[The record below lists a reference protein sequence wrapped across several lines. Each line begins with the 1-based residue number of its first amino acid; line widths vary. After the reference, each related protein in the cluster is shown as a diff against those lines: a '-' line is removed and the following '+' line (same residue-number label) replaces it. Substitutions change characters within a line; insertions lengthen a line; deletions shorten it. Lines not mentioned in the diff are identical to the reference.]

1 MAEMTDYIK
10 IESYLKDVPD
20 SFLMKEIQ
28 QATGEYPP
36 VLIVAEYN
44 RRKRMRNAAEGQQV
58 GEPKSIVEDIKQEAG
73 LMSAPG
79 AMQTL
84 AARDINQMGP
94 PPEEMRPM
102 PQQMPQQVPQ
112 MMPQQMMPMGMA
124 RGGLVAFEQ
133 GGPIRAQAGLF
144 ADPTQFISEPGTP
157 LQFKVRPYFTGGV
170 YNEMAEL
177 QKAGFTDAQISQM
190 SPEQR
195 TQAVQSTRQESKG
208 VPSGADLEKRFAPAM
223 AAPTTAIPPQPGAAP
238 GAAKKPPPAAG
249 GLGAFKQPVFPT
261 DALTGIQKSIDD
273 FGKLQQETPGIREE
287 AKTAFEQESPDRISR
302 LLEDRILRKTEEIQ
316 KDKDMSFNDALISAG
331 AAILKSRGTPGSL
344 GWMGEGL
351 SAFGTAMKEGRKDI
365 RKSED
370 LIDQANIDLASAQ
383 SLRDQGK
390 TAAAD
395 RAENKAFE
403 RIQRGM
409 ALQNTKS
416 ALLLQQY
423 TAEIAAAKLP
433 SEIAETQ
440 AKTGYFKALGDTA
453 GVAKAKQFDLKD
465 ALAARQ
471 SLITMAMTEGK
482 NVKDPQV
489 IADIEQ
495 RIAAAYPGYS
505 PMTTGPQIRGL
516 EAPATLA
523 PGT

>member
-1 MAEMTDYIK
+1 
-10 IESYLKDVPD
+10 
-20 SFLMKEIQ
+20 
-28 QATGEYPP
+28 
-36 VLIVAEYN
+36 
-44 RRKRMRNAAEGQQV
+44 
-58 GEPKSIVEDIKQEAG
+58 
-73 LMSAPG
+73 
-79 AMQTL
+79 
-84 AARDINQMGP
+84 
-94 PPEEMRPM
+94 
-102 PQQMPQQVPQ
+102 

-124 RGGLVAFEQ
+124 GGGLVAFEQ

-223 AAPTTAIPPQPGAAP
+223 AAPTTAAPGAAP
-238 GAAKKPPPAAG
+238 GAATKPPPAAG

-453 GVAKAKQFDLKD
+453 GQPKPKATTAKD
-465 ALAARQ
+465 ALEARKMLMTQ
-471 SLITMAMTEGK
+471 AMSTPGVDI
-482 NVKDPQV
+482 NDPNV
-489 IADIEQ
+489 IAEIENYLK
-495 RIAAAYPGYS
+495 ANYPGYT
-505 PMTTGPQIRGL
+505 PLNIGGPKIRGL

>member
-1 MAEMTDYIK
+1 
-10 IESYLKDVPD
+10 LKND
-20 SFLMKEIQ
+20 L
-28 QATGEYPP
+28 
-36 VLIVAEYN
+36 
-44 RRKRMRNAAEGQQV
+44 
-58 GEPKSIVEDIKQEAG
+58 
-73 LMSAPG
+73 
-79 AMQTL
+79 
-84 AARDINQMGP
+84 
-94 PPEEMRPM
+94 
-102 PQQMPQQVPQ
+102 
-112 MMPQQMMPMGMA
+112 
-124 RGGLVAFEQ
+124 
-133 GGPIRAQAGLF
+133 
-144 ADPTQFISEPGTP
+144 P
-157 LQFKVRPYFTGGV
+157 LQWQRLP
-170 YNEMAEL
+170 L
-177 QKAGFTDAQISQM
+177 QH
-190 SPEQR
+190 
-195 TQAVQSTRQESKG
+195 
-208 VPSGADLEKRFAPAM
+208 
-223 AAPTTAIPPQPGAAP
+223 PGAAP
-238 GAAKKPPPAAG
+238 GAATKPPPAAG

-453 GVAKAKQFDLKD
+453 GQPKPKATTAKD
-465 ALAARQ
+465 ALEARKMLMTQ
-471 SLITMAMTEGK
+471 AMSTPGVDI
-482 NVKDPQV
+482 NDPNV
-489 IADIEQ
+489 IAEIENYLK
-495 RIAAAYPGYS
+495 ANYPGYT
-505 PMTTGPQIRGL
+505 PLNIGGPKIRGL

>member
-1 MAEMTDYIK
+1 
-10 IESYLKDVPD
+10 
-20 SFLMKEIQ
+20 
-28 QATGEYPP
+28 
-36 VLIVAEYN
+36 
-44 RRKRMRNAAEGQQV
+44 
-58 GEPKSIVEDIKQEAG
+58 
-73 LMSAPG
+73 
-79 AMQTL
+79 
-84 AARDINQMGP
+84 
-94 PPEEMRPM
+94 
-102 PQQMPQQVPQ
+102 
-112 MMPQQMMPMGMA
+112 
-124 RGGLVAFEQ
+124 
-133 GGPIRAQAGLF
+133 
-144 ADPTQFISEPGTP
+144 
-157 LQFKVRPYFTGGV
+157 
-170 YNEMAEL
+170 
-177 QKAGFTDAQISQM
+177 
-190 SPEQR
+190 
-195 TQAVQSTRQESKG
+195 
-208 VPSGADLEKRFAPAM
+208 
-223 AAPTTAIPPQPGAAP
+223 
-238 GAAKKPPPAAG
+238 
-249 GLGAFKQPVFPT
+249 
-261 DALTGIQKSIDD
+261 
-273 FGKLQQETPGIREE
+273 
-287 AKTAFEQESPDRISR
+287 

-344 GWMGEGL
+344 AWMGEGL
-351 SAFGTAMKEGRKDI
+351 SAFGTTMKEGRKDI

>member
-1 MAEMTDYIK
+1 
-10 IESYLKDVPD
+10 
-20 SFLMKEIQ
+20 
-28 QATGEYPP
+28 
-36 VLIVAEYN
+36 
-44 RRKRMRNAAEGQQV
+44 
-58 GEPKSIVEDIKQEAG
+58 
-73 LMSAPG
+73 
-79 AMQTL
+79 
-84 AARDINQMGP
+84 
-94 PPEEMRPM
+94 M
-102 PQQMPQQVPQ
+102 PQQ
-112 MMPQQMMPMGMA
+112 MPQQMMPMGMA
-124 RGGLVAFEQ
+124 GGGLVAFEQ

-223 AAPTTAIPPQPGAAP
+223 AAPTAAAPGAAP
-238 GAAKKPPPAAG
+238 GAATKPPPAAG

-453 GVAKAKQFDLKD
+453 GQPKPKATTAKD
-465 ALAARQ
+465 ALEARKMLMTQ
-471 SLITMAMTEGK
+471 AMSTPGVDI
-482 NVKDPQV
+482 NDPNV
-489 IADIEQ
+489 IAEIENYLK
-495 RIAAAYPGYS
+495 ANYPGYT
-505 PMTTGPQIRGL
+505 PLNIGGPKIRGL